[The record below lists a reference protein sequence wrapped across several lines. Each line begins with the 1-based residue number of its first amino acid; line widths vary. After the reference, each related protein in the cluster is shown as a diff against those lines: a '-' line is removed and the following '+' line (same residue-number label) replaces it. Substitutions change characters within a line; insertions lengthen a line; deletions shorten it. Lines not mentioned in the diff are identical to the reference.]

1 MSAIVPKELKIVL
14 RTADQTRRAEL
25 ELSDQGLGSEVLQ
38 SAMDHWSL
46 PEQTD
51 YSLVNTT
58 TGEVLNP
65 GESLVG
71 KVKDGDILEVQ
82 PILVA
87 GFDQALRRITVMRCR
102 RA

>member
-1 MSAIVPKELKIVL
+1 MNAIVPKEIKIVL

-25 ELSDQGLGSEVLQ
+25 ELSDHGLGSEVLQ
-38 SAMDHWSL
+38 SAMDHWAL

-58 TGEVLNP
+58 TGEVLSP

-71 KVKDGDILEVQ
+71 KVKDGDVLEVQ
-82 PILVA
+82 PVLVA
-87 GFDQALRRITVMRCR
+87 GY
-102 RA
+102 

>member
-25 ELSDQGLGSEVLQ
+25 ELSEQGLGSEVLQ

-51 YSLVNTT
+51 YSLVNTS

-87 GFDQALRRITVMRCR
+87 GFDERLCVTLAACLRR
-102 RA
+102 A

>member
-1 MSAIVPKELKIVL
+1 MSNIVPKSLKIIL

-25 ELSDQGLGSEVLQ
+25 ELTDQGLGSEILQ
-38 SAMDHWSL
+38 SAMDNWAL

-65 GESLVG
+65 GESLAG
-71 KVKDGDILEVQ
+71 KVKDGDVLEVQ
-82 PILVA
+82 PVLVA
-87 GFDQALRRITVMRCR
+87 GCSSLAES
-102 RA
+102 